1 MEKFIALNFLL
12 SVHRLVRTEQALGL
26 ACTLQISIRQT
37 ITSNNSMC
45 LWLNYLQATH
55 VMLRSMCVCVCVSE
69 DGTSNQMTE
78 NGNAGKRHKEPCCG
92 LVTDLMSFALHLG
105 SIYKMASLE
114 LTKTW
119 DK

>member
-1 MEKFIALNFLL
+1 
-12 SVHRLVRTEQALGL
+12 
-26 ACTLQISIRQT
+26 
-37 ITSNNSMC
+37 MC

-55 VMLRSMCVCVCVSE
+55 VLLRSMCVCVCVSE
-69 DGTSNQMTE
+69 DGTSNRMTE